1 MPEPGTTSEIERLL
15 RDAAP
20 DALGVLLRRGEPFAD
35 AEDAVQDAV
44 LVALDSWSTRGVPD
58 RPVGWVVR
66 VAQRRLIDQHHRD
79 TARRRREALVASW
92 STLPGEPELS
102 EDDSLALLFLCCHGS
117 LTPSAAIPLTLR
129 ALGGLTTREIADA
142 LLLPEATIAQR
153 ISRAK
158 ASISRSD
165 EPFRSPPP
173 DLVDNRLPAVMQIIY
188 LIFNEGHAA
197 TSGPRLNR
205 TDLANE
211 AIRLARQMHERLPD
225 QPETAGLLALLLLTD
240 ARRPARISA
249 NGELIPLDQQDR
261 RLWSRPMI
269 VEGLS
274 LLTAALAHHAM
285 GEYQLQA
292 AIAAV
297 HDQAPSYDATNWT
310 QLRALY
316 NQLLLRSNNPLVRL
330 NRAVAVAHT
339 DGPEAAQI
347 EIDALGELLA
357 DYHRYHATVGYL
369 HELAGKQGAA
379 QHAYETAASLATNEP
394 ERRYLQGKAES

>member
-1 MPEPGTTSEIERLL
+1 
-15 RDAAP
+15 
-20 DALGVLLRRGEPFAD
+20 
-35 AEDAVQDAV
+35 
-44 LVALDSWSTRGVPD
+44 VPD
-58 RPVGWVVR
+58 RPVGWIVR

-92 STLPGEPELS
+92 STPPSEPEVC
-102 EDDSLALLFLCCHGS
+102 EDDSLALLFLSCHGS

-129 ALGGLTTREIADA
+129 AVGGLTTREIADA
-142 LLLPEATIAQR
+142 LLVPEATIAQR

-158 ASISRSD
+158 ASISRAD

-173 DLVDNRLPAVMQIIY
+173 DLIDSRLPAVMQVIY

-197 TSGPRLNR
+197 TSGPSLSR
-205 TDLANE
+205 TDLADE
-211 AIRLARQMHERLPD
+211 AIRLARMLHKCLPD
-225 QPETAGLLALLLLTD
+225 QPETMGLLALLLLTD
-240 ARRPARISA
+240 ARRPARIA
-249 NGELIPLDQQDR
+249 ADGELIPLDQQDR

-269 VEGLS
+269 VEGLG
-274 LLTAALAHHAM
+274 LLTAALAHHAI

-297 HDQAPSYDATNWT
+297 HDRAPSYADTNWT

-316 NQLLLRSNNPLVRL
+316 NQLLLRNDNPLVRL

-339 DGPEAAQI
+339 DGPEAALV
-347 EIDALGELLA
+347 EIDALGQQLTE
-357 DYHRYHATVGYL
+357 YHRYHATVGYL
-369 HELAGKQGAA
+369 HELAGERGAA

-394 ERRYLQGKAES
+394 ERRYLQRKAESSYPPRNSITAR

>member
-1 MPEPGTTSEIERLL
+1 
-15 RDAAP
+15 
-20 DALGVLLRRGEPFAD
+20 
-35 AEDAVQDAV
+35 
-44 LVALDSWSTRGVPD
+44 
-58 RPVGWVVR
+58 
-66 VAQRRLIDQHHRD
+66 
-79 TARRRREALVASW
+79 
-92 STLPGEPELS
+92 
-102 EDDSLALLFLCCHGS
+102 
-117 LTPSAAIPLTLR
+117 
-129 ALGGLTTREIADA
+129 
-142 LLLPEATIAQR
+142 
-153 ISRAK
+153 
-158 ASISRSD
+158 
-165 EPFRSPPP
+165 
-173 DLVDNRLPAVMQIIY
+173 
-188 LIFNEGHAA
+188 
-197 TSGPRLNR
+197 
-205 TDLANE
+205 
-211 AIRLARQMHERLPD
+211 
-225 QPETAGLLALLLLTD
+225 
-240 ARRPARISA
+240 
-249 NGELIPLDQQDR
+249 
-261 RLWSRPMI
+261 
-269 VEGLS
+269 
-274 LLTAALAHHAM
+274 M